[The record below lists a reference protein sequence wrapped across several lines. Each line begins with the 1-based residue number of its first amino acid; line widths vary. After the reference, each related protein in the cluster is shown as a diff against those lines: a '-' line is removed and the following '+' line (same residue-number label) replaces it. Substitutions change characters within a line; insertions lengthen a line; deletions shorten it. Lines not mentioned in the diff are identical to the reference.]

1 MSMIIDQLKNASFY
15 SGLHKG
21 LDTAFHYL
29 QNTDLSKIAPGKYEI
44 DGSNVYALVQEYET
58 KPKEKGRWEAH
69 RRYMDVQY
77 VFKGVEKIGYANLEQ
92 LKAVEYD
99 EAKDFLALS
108 GEGDFFVVREGTFVI
123 LAPQDGHM
131 PGIAVAGPQFVKKI
145 VVKVRV
151 ASK

>member
-1 MSMIIDQLKNASFY
+1 MVIDQLKNASFY
-15 SGLHKG
+15 SGLHTG
-21 LDTAFHYL
+21 LNTAFHYL
-29 QNTDLSKIAPGKYEI
+29 QNTDLARIEPGKYEI
-44 DGSNVYALVQEYET
+44 EGSNVYALVQEYET

-77 VFKGVEKIGYANLEQ
+77 VFKGAERIGYANLEQ

-99 EAKDFLALS
+99 EAKDFLALT
-108 GEGDFFVVREGTFVI
+108 GDGDFFGVRAGTFVI

-131 PGIAVAGPQFVKKI
+131 PGIAVGGPQPVKKV
-145 VVKVRV
+145 VVKVRM